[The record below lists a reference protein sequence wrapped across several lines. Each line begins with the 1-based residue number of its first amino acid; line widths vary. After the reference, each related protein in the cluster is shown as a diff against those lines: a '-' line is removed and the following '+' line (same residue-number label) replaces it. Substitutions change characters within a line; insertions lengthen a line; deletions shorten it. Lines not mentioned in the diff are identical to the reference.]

1 MKRKYIAFLV
11 LTLLTFMFVGKS
23 EMNAQPICNCPIDNS
38 FEERTMHP
46 MSFNY
51 DSGTDNY
58 CTIIVNAVLRR
69 IACPP
74 PGPTY
79 YQYEI
84 TGFEVVG
91 ICTLTDDEKMQ
102 IALKAIMSKNNQYN
116 FSPTYIK
123 IPTCLYEDPFNPG
136 NFDSCDTRCCHIY
149 FESHWDSLVGDHY
162 LRDISFEEQTMGCN
176 PSPNQP
182 CINYC
187 HEDIFPETGYLD
199 ISFNMPPPCFSS
211 CSFETTFPQRHADYT
226 YQSGLYI
233 NSQYTL
239 GTNGSIPCFSIN
251 VFQIRYGTMNIE
263 DALEHLIKISLKD
276 IWLTQ
281 GNPTYITLNLWKC
294 WFQKYS
300 PQQVYFPCTDSDCCE
315 ITFEILNN
323 GTEARVESRSTPHDI
338 CVGNCFEVCEIFNSG
353 PFALAK
359 GPIDHDIYEL
369 NENIKI
375 MPNPNTGIF
384 DLEFNSAN
392 DEQHSLQV
400 LDLLGQAVYSSDIIT
415 TTGVNTLNLDL
426 SSLPVGVYY
435 LQLVNKG
442 LVVTKTKFIKN

>member
-1 MKRKYIAFLV
+1 MKRQYLAFLV
-11 LTLLTFMFVGKS
+11 LTMLTFMFVGKS
-23 EMNAQPICNCPIDNS
+23 EMNAQTICNCPIDIS

-51 DSGTDNY
+51 DPGTDNY
-58 CTIIVNAVLRR
+58 CTVIVNAVLRR
-69 IACPP
+69 RVCPP

-84 TGFEVVG
+84 TGYEVYG
-91 ICTLTDDEKMQ
+91 ICTLSDEEKMQ
-102 IALKAIMSKNNQYN
+102 IALKAIMSRNNQYN
-116 FSPTYIK
+116 YSPTYIK
-123 IPTCLYEDPFNPG
+123 IPTCLYEDPLNPG
-136 NFDSCDTRCCHIY
+136 KFLPCDNQCCNIY

-162 LRDISFEEQTMGCN
+162 LRNISFENQPVCN
-176 PSPNQP
+176 PSPIP
-182 CINYC
+182 TCYPYC
-187 HEDIFPETGYLD
+187 HEGIFPETGFLD

-211 CSFETTFPQRHADYT
+211 CSFGTPFKQLQAEYT
-226 YQSGLYI
+226 YPSDLYI

-239 GTNGSIPCFSIN
+239 GRNGSIPCFSLN

-276 IWLTQ
+276 IWLTH
-281 GNPTYITLNLWKC
+281 GNPQYITLNLWKC
-294 WFQKYS
+294 WFQRYT
-300 PQQVYFPCTDSDCCE
+300 PQQVYFPCTDSECCE

-323 GTEARVESRSTPHDI
+323 GTEARVDSRSTPNDI
-338 CVGNCFEVCEIFNSG
+338 CVGNCFEVCQIFDND

-359 GPIDHDIYEL
+359 GSIDTDNYEL
-369 NENIKI
+369 NQDIKI

-384 DLEFNSAN
+384 NLEFNSDN

-400 LDLLGQAVYSSDIIT
+400 LDLLGQIVYSSNIIT
-415 TTGVNTLNLDL
+415 TTGNNSLNLDL

-442 LVVTKTKFIKN
+442 LVVSKIKFIKN